1 MSWTRRSQVTLRVF
15 TTTRSAVGILDGQG
29 LLPIFPITVLDAY
42 GNGRA
47 DRFSMAHA
55 GQEFSL
61 ILFDFLPSAAPVSE
75 LPPVHLAIDEFQI
88 DRNARGQSGDP
99 GNQRL
104 PVRFAGREE
113 SQHFVG
119 CSRVFERRT
128 ILPDAPPLV
137 KQSCVRKFTPRCLD
151 VLHTQRYAVEALICT
166 MATLIPKTPESASP
180 SPAVALGDTLK
191 RKVLSLQ
198 SYSQLVGDAVSK
210 VFTAPHYPED
220 VLEQMDAIG
229 VGSLPIILLTGFF
242 IGGVMVL
249 NTAQQFQRFGETSLT
264 GDVVAIALV
273 RELGPTITALLVAGR
288 NASGI
293 ASELGSMVVTEQV
306 DAMRALGT
314 DPVRKLVVPRLIAT
328 VLTLPLLTAVA
339 DLVGLFGGFL
349 VSHFTL
355 HLSASE
361 FWHRSIHALVLG
373 DLVQGMVKPLVFA
386 AIIATVGCYQ
396 GLQARGGTEGVGRAT
411 TTAVVVA
418 SVAILV
424 SDFFLGKLLIFWFLQ

>member
-1 MSWTRRSQVTLRVF
+1 LTSREADVTL
-15 TTTRSAVGILDGQG
+15 S
-29 LLPIFPITVLDAY
+29 
-42 GNGRA
+42 
-47 DRFSMAHA
+47 
-55 GQEFSL
+55 SL
-61 ILFDFLPSAAPVSE
+61 A
-75 LPPVHLAIDEFQI
+75 
-88 DRNARGQSGDP
+88 
-99 GNQRL
+99 
-104 PVRFAGREE
+104 
-113 SQHFVG
+113 
-119 CSRVFERRT
+119 
-128 ILPDAPPLV
+128 
-137 KQSCVRKFTPRCLD
+137 
-151 VLHTQRYAVEALICT
+151 LHP
-166 MATLIPKTPESASP
+166 MATLNSNLPEAPRSSLP
-180 SPAVALGDTLK
+180 SVFGDALKSQL
-191 RKVLSLQ
+191 LALQ
-198 SYSQLVGDAVSK
+198 NYSFLVGDSIAK
-210 VFTAPHYPED
+210 IFTPPHYTED
-220 VLEQMDAIG
+220 VLDQMDVIG
-229 VGSLPIILLTGFF
+229 VGSLPIILLTGLF
-242 IGGVMVL
+242 IGGVMVI
-249 NTAQQFQRFGETSLT
+249 NTAAQFQRFGETSLT